1 MVFSS
6 HTRRQC
12 YETPKEARLELQPF
26 PRQQTHKVVPFQ
38 IHTYFRSNWPL
49 RVDRFANSWSCSLCD
64 FANAF
69 MWTWCILIVLLCD
82 PVWTC
87 HTLLVCSLPK
97 FNLKKVQEY
106 FKNFQRQSKY
116 HDTLLLWFWGDYVA
130 QGFIQSKLSWS
141 LLFFVPYSSF
151 GQLHVREQ
159 RLLTK
164 KHGMWGLCLPT
175 LYITTRWNLPWWWHY
190 VTLRDWK
197 MFSDSV
203 TNMDVILSS

>member
-1 MVFSS
+1 M
-6 HTRRQC
+6 
-12 YETPKEARLELQPF
+12 
-26 PRQQTHKVVPFQ
+26 
-38 IHTYFRSNWPL
+38 
-49 RVDRFANSWSCSLCD
+49 
-64 FANAF
+64 
-69 MWTWCILIVLLCD
+69 LLCD

-116 HDTLLLWFWGDYVA
+116 HDTLLLWFWGDYV

-164 KHGMWGLCLPT
+164 KHGMHVGFVFTTFVYHNT
-175 LYITTRWNLPWWWHY
+175 LKPAM
-190 VTLRDWK
+190 VVALRD
-197 MFSDSV
+197 SERLE
-203 TNMDVILSS
+203 DVLRLCHKYGCDFEFIIFHSTLL

>member
-1 MVFSS
+1 M
-6 HTRRQC
+6 
-12 YETPKEARLELQPF
+12 
-26 PRQQTHKVVPFQ
+26 
-38 IHTYFRSNWPL
+38 
-49 RVDRFANSWSCSLCD
+49 
-64 FANAF
+64 
-69 MWTWCILIVLLCD
+69 LLCD
-82 PVWTC
+82 SVWTC

-116 HDTLLLWFWGDYVA
+116 HDTLLLWFLGDYV

-164 KHGMWGLCLPT
+164 KHGMWGLCLPP

-190 VTLRDWK
+190 VILRGWK

-203 TNMDVILSS
+203 TKMAVIWVHTFSQYFIVGTLSTVCTVLDWKNELSKAVDILLAGKCVEKFDDT